1 MSYTFSRRDFMKYSA
16 VAAVA
21 VAGSSMFTGCGSIS
35 NPNRPS
41 ATYDA
46 AHDSELSF
54 GGKSGGVL
62 GFGGTADSQTLLA
75 GATYDK
81 EDTKTLILPFKHV
94 AVSQGVSCKGYSYQ
108 IDIVD
113 NDDKYKSYTDGSD
126 CGSTK
131 VSISDAGGCTG
142 MEPLKEYKPT
152 ITVKNIDFTG
162 VKKVAVRYFPRH
174 NALGAQ
180 NDAYSDVYATWDITS
195 LFNPAT

>member
-81 EDTKTLILPFKHV
+81 EGTKTLILPFKHV

-113 NDDKYKSYTDGSD
+113 KDGNYKSYTDGSD
-126 CGSTK
+126 CGSNK

-195 LFNPAT
+195 LFPHT